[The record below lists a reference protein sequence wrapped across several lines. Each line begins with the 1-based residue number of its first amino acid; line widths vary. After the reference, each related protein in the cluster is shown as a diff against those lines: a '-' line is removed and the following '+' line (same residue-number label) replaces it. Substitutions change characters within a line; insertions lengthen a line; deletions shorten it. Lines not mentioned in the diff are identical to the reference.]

1 MLIFA
6 FQELSVFG
14 PYHVKLSVTS
24 HQVGWHEL
32 LTIATCKTDNNSD
45 CNKLVTTKQFV
56 IIV

>member
-1 MLIFA
+1 M
-6 FQELSVFG
+6 FG

-32 LTIATCKTDNNSD
+32 LTIATCKTENNSD